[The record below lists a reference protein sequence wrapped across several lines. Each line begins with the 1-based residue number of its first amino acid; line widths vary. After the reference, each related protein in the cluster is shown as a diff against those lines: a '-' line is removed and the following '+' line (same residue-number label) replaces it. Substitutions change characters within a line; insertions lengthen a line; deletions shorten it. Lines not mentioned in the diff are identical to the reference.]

1 VIKFVS
7 DFVTGWW
14 FSLGTLVS
22 SINKTDSHDITE
34 ISLKVVLNTI
44 TPRPNYCINYASSST
59 YRSKHNEALKQVFS
73 VNADYQKL
81 NICFTF
87 FQDLSSFVTKSIK
100 EIEHVMNVGNANRV
114 VG

>member
-1 VIKFVS
+1 MKFYVN
-7 DFVTGWW
+7 F
-14 FSLGTLVS
+14 
-22 SINKTDSHDITE
+22 
-34 ISLKVVLNTI
+34 
-44 TPRPNYCINYASSST
+44 
-59 YRSKHNEALKQVFS
+59 FS

-81 NICFTF
+81 NIY